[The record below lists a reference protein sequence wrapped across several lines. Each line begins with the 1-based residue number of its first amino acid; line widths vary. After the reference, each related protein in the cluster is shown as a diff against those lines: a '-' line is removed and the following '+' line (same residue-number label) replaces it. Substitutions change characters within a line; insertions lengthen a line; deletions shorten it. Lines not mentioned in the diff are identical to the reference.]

1 MIKVEGHQ
9 NLYRDEK
16 SGAIINCDS
25 FSYNQYVNS
34 LIQRDVQNIEQ
45 KIISE
50 ISASTLT
57 ETSKPKKKNRKFY
70 WKNYFLILYRE

>member
-25 FSYNQYVNS
+25 VGYNQYQKKELDAMKRDIDEIKTLLRE
-34 LIQRDVQNIEQ
+34 LING
-45 KIISE
+45 
-50 ISASTLT
+50 
-57 ETSKPKKKNRKFY
+57 SK
-70 WKNYFLILYRE
+70 

>member
-34 LIQRDVQNIEQ
+34 IIQRDVQKKELDVMKKDID
-45 KIISE
+45 E
-50 ISASTLT
+50 IKNLLK
-57 ETSKPKKKNRKFY
+57 ELLNGSK
-70 WKNYFLILYRE
+70 

>member
-25 FSYNQYVNS
+25 VGYNQYVNS
-34 LIQRDVQNIEQ
+34 LIQRDVQKKELDAMKRDID
-45 KIISE
+45 E
-50 ISASTLT
+50 IKTLLR
-57 ETSKPKKKNRKFY
+57 ELINGSKWNYTRFNR
-70 WKNYFLILYRE
+70 

>member
-25 FSYNQYVNS
+25 LGYNQYVNS
-34 LIQRDVQNIEQ
+34 VIQRETQKKEIESMKQ
-45 KIISE
+45 DINE
-50 ISASTLT
+50 IKSLLR
-57 ETSKPKKKNRKFY
+57 EFLNGSKWNNFRFNR
-70 WKNYFLILYRE
+70 